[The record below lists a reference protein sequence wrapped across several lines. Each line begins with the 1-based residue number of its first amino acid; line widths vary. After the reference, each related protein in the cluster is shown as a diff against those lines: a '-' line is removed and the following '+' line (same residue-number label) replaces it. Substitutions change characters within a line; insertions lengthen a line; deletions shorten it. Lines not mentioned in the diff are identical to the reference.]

1 MRGNVR
7 LHVGPCGNVLR
18 QWANA
23 VRTCAFFLIRAPW
36 VRRRGFVRIP
46 WSVSLWSPHRDISLG
61 DRVQFGQDC
70 FIQCDIEIGD
80 DVLIAPRV
88 AFVGRDDHRFDV
100 VGQTIWDS
108 PRGDTLRTVVHDD
121 VWIGYGAIVLA
132 GVVIGEGS
140 VVAAGSV
147 VVKDVPP
154 YSIVGGVPATL
165 IRKRFSEAELEQH
178 LRQRER
184 CSLSGTTNAHVR

>member
-1 MRGNVR
+1 M
-7 LHVGPCGNVLR
+7 
-18 QWANA
+18 
-23 VRTCAFFLIRAPW
+23 
-36 VRRRGFVRIP
+36 RIP

-61 DRVQFGQDC
+61 DRVQFGRDC
-70 FIQCDIEIGD
+70 IIQCDIEIGN

-108 PRGDTLRTVVHDD
+108 PRGDTLRTVVQDD
-121 VWIGYGAIVLA
+121 VWIGYGSIVLA

-147 VVKDVPP
+147 VVKDVAP
-154 YSIVGGVPATL
+154 YSIVGGVPAKR
-165 IRKRFSEAELEQH
+165 IRERFDAADLEQH
-178 LRQRER
+178 LRQCNRQG
-184 CSLSGTTNAHVR
+184 LS